1 MNYRREE
8 VLDAR
13 ADSCTW
19 ILQHH
24 NYQKWLADDHGLL
37 WIQGKPGSG
46 KSTLMKRI
54 FKVFGTENRGPGRI
68 HLAFFFHRRGVQLQH
83 TPLGM
88 FRTML
93 HQLLSQVPSASADFL
108 SLCEE
113 KRRFQGDV
121 CRDWEWRE
129 PELRRVLK
137 SSLVSAAK
145 TCSLVI
151 FVDALD
157 EAGEDS
163 ARSVISYLHEVNEQL
178 LQSKHAT
185 SICFACRHYPIVRT
199 SDGIQICVEDEN
211 FKDISA
217 YALSELRRQIRP
229 RDQNLGSDHLNELEK
244 RISSKASGV
253 FLWVY
258 LVIPTIAK
266 QYNEGRPLEEI
277 LKALEKAPSDLKTIY
292 QHILGLVDPTF
303 QMQTLHLMEWICFA
317 ESPLSLT
324 ELRFALAM
332 DDSSIHP
339 YQESAQEST
348 GFVKSDMQMK
358 DMIIGLSGGLA
369 EVKFHSEGRREF
381 EREVYIVQFIHQS
394 VNDFLLKDGFRLLNQ
409 SSAGNAIG
417 QGHDRLAKSCINYLK
432 LGEVERAASSSSLD
446 ESSLEADLPFLRY
459 STESWSLHAEK
470 AESWNISQ
478 SGLIQR
484 FQWPTAQYF
493 PNWIKLY
500 RTIDR
505 YESRCLQ
512 ANTTLMHVAAAS
524 NLESIVTTMLDSNM
538 PLEAKDAEGNTVLHD
553 AARWGHKKIV
563 HMLLNAGANVNAS
576 TNEGQTPLERAGARG
591 HAEVVKLLLENGVEV
606 NQNTGW
612 SGSTLQS
619 AALMGWW
626 VTVKLL
632 LDNGADINAHGG
644 DYGNALQAAA
654 YGENDAVVK
663 LLLDRGA
670 DINAQGGDY
679 GNALQAAAYGG
690 SEAIIKLLLDQGA
703 DINAQGGYFGNAL
716 QAAAAAIQDSYAIVK
731 LLLNRGADINTQGG
745 YYGNTLQA
753 AAYRGSEAIVKLLL
767 NQGADINTQGGYFG
781 NALQAAAAA
790 IQDSYAIVKLLLNQG
805 ADINTQG
812 GYFGNALQ
820 AAAYGENDAVVKLL
834 LNQGADINTQGGGY
848 GNALQAAAIEG
859 SETIVKLLLDRG
871 ADINKKDSQGRLV
884 VHLTMRFRADMVKYL
899 LSLGAR
905 PDWTYTDQQGC
916 SALHFAA
923 SGGSVEAV
931 KLILSSGI
939 DIDINLSDTQG
950 WTPLHWACRNGD
962 VSTVQLLIDS
972 GADFQNETKQSWT
985 PLDVAIF
992 CGNDSLI
999 PALSQ
1004 LRGSS
1009 GIEMKQNV
1017 FALAI
1022 EHYASCSSCFHVS
1035 AIPISWPGYIK
1046 FIGCNRQ
1053 YTVLVINARIV

>member
-19 ILQHH
+19 ILRHQ

-54 FKVFGTENRGPGRI
+54 FKVFCTENRGPGRI

-93 HQLLSQVPSASADFL
+93 HQLLSQAPSASADFL

-113 KRRFQGDV
+113 KRRFQGDF
-121 CRDWEWRE
+121 CGDWEWRE

-145 TCSLVI
+145 TYSLVI

-163 ARSVISYLHEVNEQL
+163 ARSVVSYLHEVNEQL

-229 RDQNLGSDHLNELEK
+229 RDQKLGSDHLNELEK
-244 RISSKASGV
+244 RISNKSSGV

-266 QYNEGRPLEEI
+266 QYNEGRPLGEI

-303 QMQTLHLMEWICFA
+303 QRQTLHLMEWIYLA
-317 ESPLSLT
+317 QRPLSLT

-332 DDSSIHP
+332 DDFSIHP

-358 DMIIGLSGGLA
+358 DMTIGLSGGLA
-369 EVKFHSEGRREF
+369 EVKFYSDGRRGF
-381 EREVYIVQFIHQS
+381 VQFIHQS

-409 SSAGNAIG
+409 SSAGNVIG

-432 LGEVERAASSSSLD
+432 LGEVERAASSSLVD
-446 ESSLEADLPFLRY
+446 RSSLEADLPFLRY
-459 STESWSLHAEK
+459 STKSWFLHAEK
-470 AESWNISQ
+470 ADSWNIPQ

-493 PNWIKLY
+493 PNWIKLF
-500 RTIDR
+500 RTIDKYGR
-505 YESRCLQ
+505 RRPE
-512 ANTTLMHVAAAS
+512 ANTTLMHVAATS
-524 NLESIVTTMLDSNM
+524 NLESIVTAMLDSNM
-538 PLEAKDAEGNTVLHD
+538 PLEAKDATGNTALHN
-553 AARWGHKKIV
+553 AARRGHRKIV
-563 HMLLNAGANVNAS
+563 RMLLDAGANVNAR
-576 TNEGQTPLERAGARG
+576 TDKGRTPLECAGAGG
-591 HAEVVKLLLENGVEV
+591 HAEVVKLLLEIGVEV
-606 NQNTGW
+606 NQKTGE
-612 SGSTLQS
+612 SGSALQS
-619 AALMGWW
+619 AALHGRW

-632 LDNGADINAHGG
+632 LDNGADVHAQGGVYGNVLQAAAYGGREAVVKLLLDQGADINAQGG

-654 YGENDAVVK
+654 FNGSDAVVKLLLDQGADINAQGGRYGNALQAAAAIRENDAVIKLLLDRGADINAQGGIYGNALQAAALGGSDAVVK

-670 DINAQGGDY
+670 DINAQGG
-679 GNALQAAAYGG
+679 
-690 SEAIIKLLLDQGA
+690 
-703 DINAQGGYFGNAL
+703 
-716 QAAAAAIQDSYAIVK
+716 
-731 LLLNRGADINTQGG
+731 R
-745 YYGNTLQA
+745 
-753 AAYRGSEAIVKLLL
+753 
-767 NQGADINTQGGYFG
+767 
-781 NALQAAAAA
+781 
-790 IQDSYAIVKLLLNQG
+790 
-805 ADINTQG
+805 
-812 GYFGNALQ
+812 
-820 AAAYGENDAVVKLL
+820 
-834 LNQGADINTQGGGY
+834 Y
-848 GNALQAAAIEG
+848 GNALQAAAIER
-859 SETIVKLLLDRG
+859 SEAIVKLLLENG
-871 ADINKKDSQGRLV
+871 ADINKKDPQGRLV
-884 VHLTMRFRADMVKYL
+884 VHLAMRFQANMVGYL

-905 PDWTYTDQQGC
+905 PDWTYTDQQGF

-962 VSTVQLLIDS
+962 VDTVQLLIDS
-972 GADFQNETKQSWT
+972 GADFQNETIQSWT

-992 CGNDSLI
+992 CGKGSLI

-1004 LRGSS
+1004 LQGSS

-1017 FALAI
+1017 FASAI
-1022 EHYASCSSCFHVS
+1022 NQYVTCSSCFHVS
-1035 AIPISWPGYIK
+1035 VILVSRLAYIN
-1046 FIGCNRQ
+1046 FNGCNRQ
-1053 YTVLVINARIV
+1053 YTVLVTNARIV